1 VILLSS
7 RVAYRLP
14 LSDKVTLAHGGGG
27 VETEAIVKWLFRRLV
42 PREFWKTKDG
52 YGLDVLDDG
61 AAIKIDGVGYLVVS
75 TDSFTVSPPF
85 FPGGDIGHLAASG
98 TINDILMM
106 GARPVAALDAIVVE
120 EGFPLSEL
128 ERIVKSMVKVF
139 VENNVAVVGG
149 DFKVMPK
156 GSLDKI
162 VISTI
167 GIGVTNTEPIIDKV
181 RPGDKIIVTGPIAE
195 HGITILALRM
205 GVQSSE
211 LRSDSKPLTDLM
223 IPLVDQYRNVIHAAR
238 DPTRGGLA
246 MALNDWAR
254 ESNLLIVV
262 DEQSIPI
269 REPVRAYAEMLG
281 VDPLALACE
290 GVALLAVE
298 GSAAEEVLD
307 FIHGLGYRQAAII
320 GEVRQS
326 ERFKGKVVLKT
337 STGGLRIIDPPSGEI
352 VPRIC

>member
-1 VILLSS
+1 M
-7 RVAYRLP
+7 P

>member
-1 VILLSS
+1 
-7 RVAYRLP
+7 
-14 LSDKVTLAHGGGG
+14 VTLAHGGGG